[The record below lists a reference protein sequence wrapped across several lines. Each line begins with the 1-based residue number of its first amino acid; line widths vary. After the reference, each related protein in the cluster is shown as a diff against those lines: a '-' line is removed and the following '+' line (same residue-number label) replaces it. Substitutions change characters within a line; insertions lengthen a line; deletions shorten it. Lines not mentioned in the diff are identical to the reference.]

1 MFDWLVAHKELVTIL
16 TNIGTLLIWLV
27 YAQLLYFG
35 FRRQRRP
42 RLIINRGKKKDINAR
57 CIISNMSAE
66 PIYIQHIIAE
76 LNTTHG
82 KLAKDVTDWEERP
95 DEEGRTSERQTSR
108 DDTTSDGT
116 RQGPLKSGSYL
127 YITSFN
133 DLVQSVAAENDIALE
148 DGRPVGDLA
157 FVSLTIRL
165 ICIYGSED
173 QPIGAERCFYLED
186 DKRPYSLVPSN
197 WDTRRLASIWQR
209 RKLRKLVKRLN
220 SSNFPHRY

>member
-1 MFDWLVAHKELVTIL
+1 MFDWLVAHQELVTIL
-16 TNIGTLLIWLV
+16 TSIGTLIIWFV

-42 RLIINRGKKKDINAR
+42 RLIINRGKKKDIHAR

-76 LNTTHG
+76 LKTTDG
-82 KLAKDVTDWEERP
+82 KLTMDVTDWEERP
-95 DEEGRTSERQTSR
+95 PEDEESSTRQAPREDAS
-108 DDTTSDGT
+108 SDGT
-116 RQGPLKSGSYL
+116 RQGPLKSGGFL
-127 YITSFN
+127 HIASFSN
-133 DLVQSVAAENDIALE
+133 LIHSVAEENNIDLQ
-148 DGRPVGDLA
+148 DGRPTGDLA

-173 QPIGAERCFYLED
+173 QPIGAERCFYLKD
-186 DKRPYSLVPSN
+186 DKRPYHLVPEN
-197 WDTRRLASIWQR
+197 WDTRRLASLWQR

-220 SSNFPHRY
+220 SSNFPNRY

>member
-1 MFDWLVAHKELVTIL
+1 MFDWLVAHQELVTIL

-42 RLIINRGKKKDINAR
+42 RLIINRGRNKDIHAR

-66 PIYIQHIIAE
+66 PIYIQHILAE
-76 LNTTHG
+76 LKTTEG
-82 KLAKDVTDWEERP
+82 ELVMDVTDWEERP
-95 DEEGRTSERQTSR
+95 SGEGGEFARQAPR
-108 DDTTSDGT
+108 EDTPSDGT
-116 RQGPLKSGSYL
+116 RQGPLQAGDFL
-127 YITSFN
+127 HIASFN
-133 DLVQSVAAENDIALE
+133 DLIRTIAEENAIDLR

-173 QPIGAERCFYLED
+173 QPIGAERCFYLKD
-186 DKRPYSLVPSN
+186 DKHPYSLVPDN

-209 RKLRKLVKRLN
+209 RKLRQLIKRLN
-220 SSNFPHRY
+220 NPHSS